1 MRSQE
6 ESQRLAAP
14 SHDALELEIF
24 RYAVESVVD
33 ELDINIT
40 RTAYS
45 ELVYEYK
52 DFCVGLVT
60 RDFRLLGQ
68 SRYNL
73 PIFLADLGGPVRD
86 CVAVIG
92 ADRIEPGDVFL
103 SNYGPANGQHLN
115 NVIAATPLYVDGEIF
130 GYVAVRMHWMDVGG
144 SNPTSLSWP
153 STKTSA

>member
-45 ELVYEYK
+45 ELVYEY
-52 DFCVGLVT
+52 
-60 RDFRLLGQ
+60 
-68 SRYNL
+68 
-73 PIFLADLGGPVRD
+73 
-86 CVAVIG
+86 
-92 ADRIEPGDVFL
+92 
-103 SNYGPANGQHLN
+103 
-115 NVIAATPLYVDGEIF
+115 
-130 GYVAVRMHWMDVGG
+130 
-144 SNPTSLSWP
+144 
-153 STKTSA
+153 